1 MSDKFIKYNA
11 RQGGPFTSTQNLVDF
26 ELPSGHVFDLNDSYI
41 NLNCRL
47 EVTQD
52 PSSAAVG
59 EGIYNFN
66 TAWLQNDGSTNS
78 GLKFKNVAL
87 VKNASMDCSA
97 KGRIENIRRVDQL
110 RQNLSLYTKSQK
122 EDLDES
128 WVDINQLRA
137 PQGDRRTVGPFA
149 SLNKEGSVKSA
160 YTDPTPIAISLPD
173 IFEFCRVSEYDTS
186 RAGQTRIH
194 LELNR
199 DRLGVDLQ
207 GPVTNVLA
215 VDASS
220 VVCQGVRPAAGSASG
235 NNTITIGD
243 NTGTESLKFRSIA
256 QSPYYVGQMLKISAT
271 PTDPSGSAIVDQHAL
286 VNSIVHSDDGSIA
299 LTFTEA
305 WGPSLSGT
313 GFTYHDI
320 AITEPDT
327 ATAVLHMDSCEL
339 VMKKV
344 DAPQGI
350 DTINYQTY
358 STEQGNGNS
367 LQSFQQI
374 FNVEP
379 EASNMFMVFPQTDE
393 DLLSVNDNIAEWR
406 LRLNNEDLTDRAVV
420 RDDPL
425 DYDRLASTLN
435 AMGMSLK
442 NLNRNSGKAR
452 AATWNGT
459 YTDALYDNIVIANPL
474 FQTDRMKL
482 LQVNIEAP
490 AGNGVQPFTLFKQLP
505 RVFEY

>member
-1 MSDKFIKYNA
+1 MADKFIKYSA

-26 ELPSGHVFDLNDSYI
+26 ELPTGHVFDLNDSYI

-47 EVTQD
+47 DVTQD
-52 PSSAAVG
+52 ASSAAVG

-66 TAWLQNDGSTNS
+66 TAWLKNDGSTDS

-97 KGRIENIRRVDQL
+97 RGRIENLRRVDQL
-110 RQNLSLYTKSQK
+110 RQNLSAYDKSQK
-122 EDLDES
+122 EDLNES

-137 PQGDRRTVGPFA
+137 PQGDRKMVGPFA
-149 SLNKEGSVKSA
+149 TINKSGSVKSA
-160 YTDPTPIAISLPD
+160 YVDPTPIAISLPD

-199 DRLGVDLQ
+199 NRLGVVNQ
-207 GPVTNVLA
+207 GNVTNLLA

-220 VVCQGVRPAAGSASG
+220 AVCQGARPAVGSATA
-235 NNTITIGD
+235 NNTITIGA
-243 NTGTESLKFRSIA
+243 NSGTDTLKFRDIA
-256 QSPYYVGQMLKISAT
+256 QSPYHVGQMLKISAT

-286 VNSIVHSDDGSIA
+286 VNDITHGADGSIA
-299 LTFTEA
+299 LTFDAA
-305 WGPSLSGT
+305 WAPSVSGT

-320 AITEPDT
+320 AIKEAS
-327 ATAVLHMDSCEL
+327 ATAVLNMDTCEI

-344 DAPQGI
+344 DVPQGI
-350 DTINYQTY
+350 DTINYNTY
-358 STEQGNGNS
+358 ATEQGNGNE
-367 LQSFQQI
+367 LKAFQQI

-379 EASNMFMVFPQTDE
+379 EASNMLMVFPQADE
-393 DLLSVNDNIAEWR
+393 DLLSVNNNIQEWR
-406 LRLNNEDLTDRAVV
+406 LRLNNEDLTDRNVEK
-420 RDDPL
+420 DSPL

-435 AMGMSLK
+435 SMGMSLK
-442 NLNRNSGKAR
+442 NLTRNQGKSA

-459 YTDALYDNIVIANPL
+459 YTDTSFDNTVIANPL

-482 LQVNIEAP
+482 LQVNITADS
-490 AGNGVQPFTLFKQLP
+490 GTGVKAFSLFKQLP